1 VLDTFNAYAGNTY
14 LVFSDDMDLILKGEL
29 VLLSAFNLNSCHVT
43 SSLSPDTFT
52 GNVEV
57 AEHRMAYV
65 RIETLNADA
74 FVIERLDAPIICR

>member
-1 VLDTFNAYAGNTY
+1 VLDAFSEYAGNTY
-14 LVFSDDMDLILKGEL
+14 LAFSEDIDLIFNDEL
-29 VLLSAFNLNSCHVT
+29 VLLSAFNLNSCHIT

-52 GNVEV
+52 GDVEV

-74 FVIERLDAPIICR
+74 FVIDRLEAPIICR